1 MAMLMLHQ
9 GHSITQVHHVT
20 GAARS
25 SIGRWLDWY
34 SQCGPEGLNSEKPG
48 RPAMLP
54 IESLLL
60 APSLLIQLCPQE
72 FGYQRSR
79 WSSELLAMV
88 INAQLKLSIAAST
101 VRRLLPKANIVWRRA
116 APTLRIKDPC
126 KEEKIALIN

>member
-1 MAMLMLHQ
+1 MDPKTKDKHLAQCLIAMLMLYQ

-34 SQCGPEGLNSEKPG
+34 TQCGPEGLNSEKLG
-48 RPAMLP
+48 RPAILP

-60 APSLLIQLCPQE
+60 ALSLLIQLCPQD
-72 FGYQRSR
+72 FGYQPSR

-88 INAQLKLSIAAST
+88 INAQLKLNIAAST
-101 VRRLLPKANIVWRRA
+101 VRRCNTKS
-116 APTLRIKDPC
+116 
-126 KEEKIALIN
+126 